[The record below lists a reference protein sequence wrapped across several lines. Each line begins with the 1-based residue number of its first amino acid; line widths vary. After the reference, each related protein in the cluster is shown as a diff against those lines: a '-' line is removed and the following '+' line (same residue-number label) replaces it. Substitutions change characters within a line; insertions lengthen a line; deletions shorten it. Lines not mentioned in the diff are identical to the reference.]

1 MDDEYIID
9 DALLLASGNLPDG
22 VKESNDT
29 SNNIQ
34 ESHTSKE
41 DLHLKDENSKTNKEE
56 VVIGNTYQ
64 MYGKDYI
71 LTPKGLKRP
80 GSEYATYSYELSI
93 KLIKKHQEINSSQTK
108 EVIGNTY
115 QVSGRDYILTP
126 EGLKRLGSEYATYS
140 YESSIELIKK
150 NQEIKVV
157 QPDIDISEA
166 LQDPYRSMEQLIAK
180 TFLYSSPVYII
191 LKNINFKL
199 ENSKSIG
206 YIEKLSDKHNL
217 EKMIIKAEK
226 KYLELFQLSISN
238 TRQDMLS
245 LIQVDIGTVFSYD
258 QQTLNSLHNEI
269 KNYRNILS
277 PKMAE
282 LYNMSQQLKQYRIQV
297 KEGEGKGIEKVIRAG
312 GLGLLGSALLGPVGV
327 AAALGAAYLN
337 ENNDIEKKSRI
348 ENTLNDNWSKS
359 RDSFYL
365 VQLKDY
371 YQAYRLLG
379 EKISRQFIENYKKAE
394 QQAEQNN
401 KKTEF
406 DRYIIS
412 EVTGLVSGKEFISMR
427 KELSSMEKMF
437 T

>member
-1 MDDEYIID
+1 
-9 DALLLASGNLPDG
+9 
-22 VKESNDT
+22 
-29 SNNIQ
+29 
-34 ESHTSKE
+34 
-41 DLHLKDENSKTNKEE
+41 
-56 VVIGNTYQ
+56 
-64 MYGKDYI
+64 
-71 LTPKGLKRP
+71 
-80 GSEYATYSYELSI
+80 
-93 KLIKKHQEINSSQTK
+93 
-108 EVIGNTY
+108 
-115 QVSGRDYILTP
+115 
-126 EGLKRLGSEYATYS
+126 
-140 YESSIELIKK
+140 
-150 NQEIKVV
+150 
-157 QPDIDISEA
+157 
-166 LQDPYRSMEQLIAK
+166 MEQLIAK

-206 YIEKLSDKHNL
+206 YIEKLSDKYNL

-282 LYNMSQQLKQYRIQV
+282 LHNMSQQLKQYRIQA

-312 GLGLLGSALLGPVGV
+312 GLGLLGSALLGPIGV

-337 ENNDIEKKSRI
+337 ENNDIEKKNSI
-348 ENTLNDNWSKS
+348 ESTLNDNWSKL